1 MTCQNVFARIYR
13 LHKSSSTGKVYFLYY
28 LSAGIVQETYK
39 KVAQP
44 IPAAIDSVVDIHM
57 LDLFD
62 GF

>member
-13 LHKSSSTGKVYFLYY
+13 LHKSSSAGKVYFLY

-44 IPAAIDSVVDIHM
+44 ILAAIDSIVDIHM